1 MIPISKNTCSC
12 GHQLL
17 MFGCDNSGCDNSNST
32 NMLKFEQNA
41 QRGRLQD
48 LKNNIS
54 KRIKVLQATATQKLP

>member
-1 MIPISKNTCSC
+1 MISISKNTCSC

-17 MFGCDNSGCDNSNST
+17 MFGCDNSFCNNSNYT

-41 QRGRLQD
+41 QRGRLED

-54 KRIKVLQATATQKLP
+54 KRVKILKTTARRTLP